1 MKLKGV
7 GNRRKNPGWVTRG
20 AYLVMANMMAATVNV
35 DATVPTKAKVRM
47 DPMFLEKNR
56 AIH

>member
-1 MKLKGV
+1 MV
-7 GNRRKNPGWVTRG
+7 SNRRKNPERVTSRG

-56 AIH
+56 CGH

>member
-1 MKLKGV
+1 MV
-7 GNRRKNPGWVTRG
+7 SNRRKNPGWVTSRG